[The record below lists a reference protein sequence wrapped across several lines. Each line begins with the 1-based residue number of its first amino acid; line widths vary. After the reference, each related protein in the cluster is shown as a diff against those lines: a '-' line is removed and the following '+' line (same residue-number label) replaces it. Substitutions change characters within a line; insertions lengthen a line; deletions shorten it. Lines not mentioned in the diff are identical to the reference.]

1 MIKSVKVGQLVKSRS
16 GRDKDR
22 YFLVYQVME
31 EKSYV
36 CLVDGEK
43 RSIKNPKLKNMRHI
57 QVTNKVAEEFAEKI
71 QKEIIP
77 SDLET
82 RRYLWELVN

>member
-1 MIKSVKVGQLVKSRS
+1 MMKSVKVGQLVKSRS

-36 CLVDGEK
+36 YLVDGEK

-71 QKEIIP
+71 QKKIIP
-77 SDLET
+77 SDRET
-82 RRYLWELVN
+82 RRYLWELLN